1 MAKNYTLWLFR
12 KKREPID
19 VDYATKIQD
28 ARKKAYE
35 VIKMEPNGSVVYIL
49 EDNAKYGTGEVGK
62 VFKDPRYR
70 KGSMIWQPNDGKIYY
85 LRPNGT
91 IV

>member
-12 KKREPID
+12 KKGEPID

-28 ARKKAYE
+28 ARRKAYK
-35 VIKMEPNGSVVYIL
+35 VIKMEPNDSVVYIL

-62 VFKDPRYR
+62 VFKNSRYR
-70 KGSMIWQPNDGKIYY
+70 NESITWQPKDGKVYY